1 MEKPL
6 DFAIIDDH
14 TLFLKGLEELISQA
28 FEKSNINCFDS
39 IHDFQSH
46 KLILPEVD
54 LLICDIELP
63 GEDVF
68 TFFYELR
75 ESYPKIPVLVIS
87 MHKKLSII
95 KKCKELQIDGYL
107 LKDDDD
113 YLTEAINS
121 ILKGQHFY
129 SPRIVKFYS
138 KYSNQLN
145 NISEREEEIILL
157 MVKGFSNLEIS
168 KHLSV
173 GLETVKTHKRNIR
186 TKLGMHELSDII
198 SYAEQNFLVK

>member
-1 MEKPL
+1 MKQPL
-6 DFAIIDDH
+6 NFAIVDDH
-14 TLFLKGLEELISQA
+14 TLFLKGLEELISQG
-28 FEKSNINCFDS
+28 FKNSNVNCFGS
-39 IHDFQSH
+39 ILEFQSH
-46 KLILPEVD
+46 RSTLSELD

-68 TFFYELR
+68 TFFNGLR
-75 ESYPKIPVLVIS
+75 RSFPNLPVLVIS

-113 YLTEAINS
+113 YLSEAINA

-129 SPRIVKFYS
+129 SPRIVEFYS

-145 NISEREEEIILL
+145 NISAREEEIILL

-168 KHLSV
+168 DYLSV

-186 TKLGMHELSDII
+186 TKLGMHDLSDII
-198 SYAEQNFLVK
+198 SYAKQNFLIK

>member
-1 MEKPL
+1 MKKPL
-6 DFAIIDDH
+6 NFAIIDDH
-14 TLFLKGLEELISQA
+14 TLFLKGLEELISRE

-39 IHDFQSH
+39 IHEFKTRKSN
-46 KLILPEVD
+46 LSEID

-68 TFFYELR
+68 DFFYDIR
-75 ESYPKIPVLVIS
+75 ESDPNIPILVIS

-113 YLTEAINS
+113 YLSEAINS

-145 NISEREEEIILL
+145 NISDREEEIILL

-198 SYAEQNFLVK
+198 RYAEQNFLVK

>member
-1 MEKPL
+1 MKKPIF
-6 DFAIIDDH
+6 FAIIDDH
-14 TLFLKGLEELISQA
+14 TIFLRGLEELISQK
-28 FEKSNINCFDS
+28 FKNSNINCFDS
-39 IHDFQSH
+39 ISEFKKRKS
-46 KLILPEVD
+46 IFPEID

-63 GEDVF
+63 SEDVF
-68 TFFYELR
+68 TFFNELR
-75 ESYPKIPVLVIS
+75 ESYPNIPILVIS

-95 KKCKELQIDGYL
+95 KKCKEFQIEGYL

-121 ILKGQHFY
+121 ILKGQQFY
-129 SPRIVKFYS
+129 SPRIIKFYS

-145 NISEREEEIILL
+145 NISDREEEIILL

-168 KHLSV
+168 DHLSV

-198 SYAEQNFLVK
+198 SYAKQNFLVK